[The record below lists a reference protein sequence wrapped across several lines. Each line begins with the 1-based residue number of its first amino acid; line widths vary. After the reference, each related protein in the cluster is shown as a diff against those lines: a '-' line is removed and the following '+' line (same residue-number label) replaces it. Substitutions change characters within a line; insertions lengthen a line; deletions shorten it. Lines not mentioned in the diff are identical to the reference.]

1 MFVRARMRV
10 TVRGASLNVS
20 QQSLLIS
27 AEAVVEALSR
37 HTEEGGI
44 AFWTTRVIHQLPQS
58 MAGILVSHKHTHMS
72 TGTHT

>member
-1 MFVRARMRV
+1 MFVRARMHV

-37 HTEEGGI
+37 QGCILRREG
-44 AFWTTRVIHQLPQS
+44 LPFERQ
-58 MAGILVSHKHTHMS
+58 G
-72 TGTHT
+72 